1 MDRAAKIQGV
11 TRNQNPKFRMEQK
24 ISGILNSDS
33 LILDSF
39 DVFAGEAMNME
50 TRILG
55 NTGFRITAI
64 GLGAW
69 AMGGGGWQFAWGPQN
84 DQESIG
90 AIRHSI
96 DCGINWIDT
105 AAAYGLGHSEE
116 VVARAL
122 AAIPKSERPLVFT
135 KCSLV
140 WDEKGII
147 SHSLKPESVR
157 KELDD
162 SLRRLRMETIDLY
175 QIHWPS
181 TWGDPNAPDLEEAWS
196 TLAALRKSGKIRY
209 VGVSNFDVSQM
220 ERIRPIA
227 PISSLQPPYSILA
240 RGIEPTILPYCQT
253 HNIGVIVYS
262 PMQSG
267 LLSGTMTRERI
278 ASFPEDDWRKRN
290 PDFQEPKL
298 SRNLQLVERLREIG
312 KRHGRSPAEV
322 AIAWT
327 LRHPAVTAAI
337 VGARRPSQVDG
348 FAGAADFRLTPEEI
362 EEIG

>member
-1 MDRAAKIQGV
+1 
-11 TRNQNPKFRMEQK
+11 MEK
-24 ISGILNSDS
+24 
-33 LILDSF
+33 
-39 DVFAGEAMNME
+39 
-50 TRILG
+50 RPLG
-55 NTGFRITAI
+55 NTGYKITAI

-69 AMGGGGWQFAWGPQN
+69 AMGGGGWQFAWGPQ
-84 DQESIG
+84 DDRESID
-90 AIRHSI
+90 AIHHAI

-122 AAIPKSERPLVFT
+122 EKAPRPQRPLVFT

-140 WDEKGII
+140 WDEKGNM
-147 SHSLKPESVR
+147 SHSLQPASLLR
-157 KELDD
+157 ELEG
-162 SLRRLRMETIDLY
+162 SLRRLRMEAIDLY
-175 QIHWPS
+175 QIHWP
-181 TWGDPNAPDLEEAWS
+181 TWEFGSRAHGLEEAWS
-196 TLAALRKSGKIRY
+196 ALAEMRKAGKVRY
-209 VGVSNFDVSQM
+209 IGVSNFDVAQM

-240 RGIEPTILPYCQT
+240 RDIEDEILPYCAA
-253 HNIGVIVYS
+253 NGIGVIVYS

-267 LLSGTMTRERI
+267 LLAGAMTRERI
-278 ASFPEDDWRKRN
+278 AAMPDDDWRKKS
-290 PDFQEPKL
+290 PDFQEPRL
-298 SRNLQLVERLREIG
+298 TRNLQLVEKLRALG
-312 KRHGRSPAEV
+312 ARRGRSPAEV

-348 FAGAADFRLTPEEI
+348 ILGAAAFELSREEI